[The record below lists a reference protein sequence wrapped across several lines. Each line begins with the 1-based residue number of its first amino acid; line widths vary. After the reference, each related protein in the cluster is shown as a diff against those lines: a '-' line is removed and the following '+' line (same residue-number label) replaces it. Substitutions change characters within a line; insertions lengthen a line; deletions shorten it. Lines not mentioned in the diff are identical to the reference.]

1 MKTMY
6 KKLLLLVLMLPVSL
20 FAQNKLEGTVTDK
33 ATGQTMPGVNVVV
46 KGTENGTSTDFTG
59 AFKLLNLNSGDV
71 ITFSFLG
78 YKSFTLNYTGQA
90 TVSVAL
96 QDETSKLNEIVVIG
110 YGSVKKK
117 DATGSV
123 DVITAKEFNKGA
135 IFSVDQLLTGKAAVI
150 HS

>member
-1 MKTMY
+1 MY

-33 ATGQTMPGVNVVV
+33 ATGQNMPGVNVVV

-96 QDETSKLNEIVVIG
+96 H
-110 YGSVKKK
+110 
-117 DATGSV
+117 
-123 DVITAKEFNKGA
+123 
-135 IFSVDQLLTGKAAVI
+135 AVSDI
-150 HS
+150 